1 MSGIQPRSTHHI
13 PKAQQSAQ
21 INFKSLGQKGRQK
34 QDPIIYLLGR
44 CPSTAEINA
53 VDKSEHV
60 RGRLEWKSLES
71 DLSFC
76 SLGNF

>member
-1 MSGIQPRSTHHI
+1 MR
-13 PKAQQSAQ
+13 A
-21 INFKSLGQKGRQK
+21 LGQKGRQK

-53 VDKSEHV
+53 IDKSKNV
-60 RGRLEWKSLES
+60 RERLELKSLEP
-71 DLSFC
+71 DLNFR